1 MEFITILLPVFAIFL
16 LGYAGQKKFRLDLKG
31 ISTISMYLMSP
42 FLVFRTFYQTEFHAD
57 YFYMILFSLLMC
69 FSIIAV
75 IYIIAILKKYSQE
88 ETCGMIL
95 ASAFMNS
102 GNYGIPVVLM
112 LFGETGVDYA
122 IVLMVNQSLLVSTIG
137 IYIAAKGSPEGNGA
151 KTALQ
156 SVFRMPMLY
165 GAVLGVLFQMLNISL
180 SAPVYAMVDLIA
192 GAAIPTIMILLGMQL
207 ANISVQQLEKRKV
220 SLSLSLKLAISPL
233 LAYGITLFLPVD
245 PLLKQI
251 MIIIAAMPT
260 AANTTMLALQYNTR
274 PEFVS
279 SATFLSTLLSIA
291 TLPVIF
297 SMVI

>member
-1 MEFITILLPVFAIFL
+1 MEFITMLLPVFAIFV

-31 ISTISMYLMSP
+31 ISTISMYIMSP

-57 YFYMILFSLLMC
+57 YYYMILFSLLMC
-69 FSIIAV
+69 LGIIIV
-75 IYIIAILKKYSQE
+75 VYFIASLKKYSQA

-112 LFGETGVDYA
+112 LFGEAGVDYA

-137 IYIAAKGSPEGNGA
+137 IYIAAKGSPQGNGI
-151 KTALQ
+151 KEALR
-156 SVFRMPMLY
+156 SVFHMPMLY
-165 GAVLGVLFQMLNISL
+165 GAVLGILFQMLHIPL
-180 SAPVYAMVDLIA
+180 SIPVFSVVDLVA
-192 GAAIPTIMILLGMQL
+192 NAAVPTIMILLGMQL

-220 SLSLSLKLAISPL
+220 SLSLSLKLAVSPL
-233 LAYGITLFLPVD
+233 LAYVITLFLPVD

-260 AANTTMLALQYNTR
+260 AANTTMLALQYNTK

-279 SATFLSTLLSIA
+279 SATFFSTLLSLA

-297 SMVI
+297 TIVM